1 MEVLGKDEPQILPM
15 KWKIIKC
22 SAQVPITIALE
33 VEQNKYIKP
42 MEVKENLLPC
52 PWYGRSSMCLCNII
66 YNRKIY
72 INFNMHNLKPT
83 PKQKFISK
91 FEIRIKIQSTLLLK
105 TKKNL
110 QYIPHIQ

>member
-52 PWYGRSSMCLCNII
+52 P
-66 YNRKIY
+66 
-72 INFNMHNLKPT
+72 
-83 PKQKFISK
+83 
-91 FEIRIKIQSTLLLK
+91 
-105 TKKNL
+105 
-110 QYIPHIQ
+110 